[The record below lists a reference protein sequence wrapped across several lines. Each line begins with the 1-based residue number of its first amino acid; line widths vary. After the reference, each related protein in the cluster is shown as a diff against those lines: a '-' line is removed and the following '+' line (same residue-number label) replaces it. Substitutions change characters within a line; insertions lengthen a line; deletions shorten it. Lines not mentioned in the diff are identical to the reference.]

1 MLAQKVLIKDNEII
15 KVAEDF
21 VVDQYNYLDN
31 SYIRIFLPKELHGE
45 EQRFLVYKDGKI
57 SLDAQLKMLTL
68 RAEKLQMIRAMR
80 DAALTKLDHDIF
92 KAEDLGQDAVDL
104 RKKRQEL
111 RDMTEKFKDKDGKPA
126 AFLDNVDLKD
136 IKL

>member
-31 SYIRIFLPKELHGE
+31 SYIRIFLPKELYGE